1 MDLYQIKRLYHT
13 LKHLKFTQV
22 YHQIKYRLVKPKRVF
37 TPWDG
42 AFAQVDLAHFPKKQK
57 SLSNSDGVWSFSFL
71 NLEKAFPQDSA
82 DWSFGDYGMLWTY
95 NLNYFDW
102 LHQLGMSKEQG
113 LETLSQFYSTPAE
126 KNPIILHPY
135 PTSLRIISTAK
146 FISKW
151 EIKEDWLYYELVSDL
166 KFLSCRL
173 EYHLLAN
180 HLLENAFA
188 LYIGG
193 LITNQS

>member
-1 MDLYQIKRLYHT
+1 M
-13 LKHLKFTQV
+13 
-22 YHQIKYRLVKPKRVF
+22 
-37 TPWDG
+37 
-42 AFAQVDLAHFPKKQK
+42 
-57 SLSNSDGVWSFSFL
+57 
-71 NLEKAFPQDSA
+71 EC
-82 DWSFGDYGMLWTY
+82 LWTY

-102 LHQLGMSKEQG
+102 LHQPGMSKEQG
-113 LETLSQFYSTPAE
+113 LETLSQFYATPAE

-135 PTSLRIISTAK
+135 PTSLRIINTAK

-151 EIKEDWLYYELVSDL
+151 DIKEDWLYHELVSDL
-166 KFLSCRL
+166 KVLSGRL

-193 LITNQS
+193 LITNQKEITQKGKEATHSRA